1 MHSPFWGLSLRR
13 GLGPFCCACQSTV
26 CTVAHSPLR
35 ACHFAGA
42 LGLSAAFGLLFV
54 ITAFAGAL
62 GLAAFLFSQELQE
75 FMKLP
80 MALSGGPA
88 STCFGSLVSV
98 RITTLRCSLACFA
111 LFVMPAS
118 SAAPWRTTMVHC

>member
-1 MHSPFWGLSLRR
+1 MSD
-13 GLGPFCCACQSTV
+13 A
-26 CTVAHSPLR
+26 AIR
-35 ACHFAGA
+35 AVGA
-42 LGLSAAFGLLFV
+42 LAEAAQTLISGP
-54 ITAFAGAL
+54 L
-62 GLAAFLFSQELQE
+62 GILTGHVAWGFLFSQELQE